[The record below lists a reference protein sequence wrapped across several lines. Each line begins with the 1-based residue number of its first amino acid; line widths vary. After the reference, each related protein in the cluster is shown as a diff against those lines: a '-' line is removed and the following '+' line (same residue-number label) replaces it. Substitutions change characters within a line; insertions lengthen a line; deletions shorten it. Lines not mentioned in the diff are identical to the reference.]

1 VNPLCALGLGEL
13 AEGLAARRFSSREL
27 VEACL
32 ERIAATDP
40 RVGAFLSLRAEAALR
55 EADAADAARAR
66 GESRGRLHGIPL
78 GIKAVL
84 VHPELESS
92 CGSRILAGFRAPYRA
107 SALERLE
114 RAGAILLGTTN
125 MDEFAMGSSCENS
138 ALQRTANPWDLTR
151 IPGGSSG
158 GSAAAV
164 AARQVPASLGSDTGG
179 SVRQPAALCGVTGL
193 KPTYGRISRY
203 GLVAFA
209 SSLDQ
214 IGTFTRSAADAAE
227 LLGVLAGHDPR
238 DSTSLPHPVPDYRA
252 ALSPASGGLD
262 GLRIGVVREAFTP
275 QVEPATLQCATDALR
290 SFEKLGAK
298 TVEVSLPHASYGVAA
313 YYLLATAEASSN
325 LARYDGVKYGLRVA
339 SDDLGDMY
347 RRTRSRGFGDEV
359 KRRIMLGT
367 FVLSAGYYD
376 AYYRKA
382 QQVRTLIRRD
392 FAAALESCDVLAMPT
407 TPGPAWLLG
416 ERVEDPLAMYLA
428 DVFTV
433 LASLAGLPAL
443 SLPCGFVQDNLPVG
457 VQLIG
462 RPLDEATP
470 LRAAHVYQ
478 QHTDWHRAAP
488 TL

>member
-1 VNPLCALGLGEL
+1 V
-13 AEGLAARRFSSREL
+13 
-27 VEACL
+27 
-32 ERIAATDP
+32 
-40 RVGAFLSLRAEAALR
+40 
-55 EADAADAARAR
+55 
-66 GESRGRLHGIPL
+66 
-78 GIKAVL
+78 
-84 VHPELESS
+84 
-92 CGSRILAGFRAPYRA
+92 
-107 SALERLE
+107 
-114 RAGAILLGTTN
+114 
-125 MDEFAMGSSCENS
+125 
-138 ALQRTANPWDLTR
+138 
-151 IPGGSSG
+151 
-158 GSAAAV
+158 
-164 AARQVPASLGSDTGG
+164 
-179 SVRQPAALCGVTGL
+179 
-193 KPTYGRISRY
+193 
-203 GLVAFA
+203 
-209 SSLDQ
+209 
-214 IGTFTRSAADAAE
+214 
-227 LLGVLAGHDPR
+227 R

-252 ALSPASGGLD
+252 ALSGSLD

-275 QVEPATLQCATDALR
+275 QVEASTLQAATDSLR
-290 SFEKLGAK
+290 DFEKLGAK

-392 FAAALESCDVLAMPT
+392 FDAAFEGCDVLAMPT
-407 TPGPAWLLG
+407 TPGPAWTLG

-443 SLPCGFVQDNLPVG
+443 SLPCGLAQGNLPVG

-470 LRAAHVYQ
+470 LRAAHAYQ
-478 QHTDWHRAAP
+478 QHTDWHRRAP
-488 TL
+488 RL

>member
-1 VNPLCALGLGEL
+1 MSPLCELGLLEL

-32 ERIAATDP
+32 ARIAASDA
-40 RVGAFLSLRAEAALR
+40 RVGAFLTLRGDAALR
-55 EADAADAARAR
+55 EADAADAARGR
-66 GESRGRLHGIPL
+66 GQAQSRLHGIPL

-84 VHPELESS
+84 AHPELESS

-107 SALERLE
+107 TALERLE
-114 RAGAILLGTTN
+114 RAGVILLGTTN
-125 MDEFAMGSSCENS
+125 MDEFGMGSSCENS
-138 ALQRTANPWDLTR
+138 ALQRTANPWDLAR

-164 AARQVPASLGSDTGG
+164 AARQVPGALGSDTGG
-179 SVRQPAALCGVTGL
+179 SVRQPAALCGVTGF

-203 GLVAFA
+203 GLIAFA

-214 IGTFTRSAADAAE
+214 IGTLTRSAADAAE
-227 LLGVLAGHDPR
+227 LLGVLAGHDAR

-252 ALSPASGGLD
+252 ALGGGSLD

-275 QVEPATLQCATDALR
+275 QVEAATLQCATDALA

-392 FAAALESCDVLAMPT
+392 FAAAFERCDLLAMPT
-407 TPGPAWLLG
+407 TPGPAWPLG

-443 SLPCGFVQDNLPVG
+443 SLPCGFASDQLPVG

-470 LRAAHVYQ
+470 LRAAHAYQ
-478 QHTDWHRAAP
+478 QHTAWHRAVP
-488 TL
+488 WL

>member
-1 VNPLCALGLGEL
+1 VNPLCELGLVEL

-27 VEACL
+27 VEAAL
-32 ERIAATDP
+32 ARIAATDP
-40 RVGAFLSLRAEAALR
+40 RVGAFLTLRAEAALR
-55 EADAADAARAR
+55 DADEADAARAQ
-66 GESRGRLHGIPL
+66 GKEQSRLHGIPL

-114 RAGAILLGTTN
+114 RAGLILLGTTN

-138 ALQRTANPWDLTR
+138 ALQRTANPWDLAR

-164 AARQVPASLGSDTGG
+164 AARQVAGALGSDTGG
-179 SVRQPAALCGVTGL
+179 SVRQPAALCGVVGL

-227 LLGVLAGHDPR
+227 LLGVLAGHDAR

-252 ALSPASGGLD
+252 SLAGSLD

-275 QVEPATLQCATDALR
+275 QVEASTLGCASEALR

-325 LARYDGVKYGLRVA
+325 LARYDGVKYGLRVEA
-339 SDDLGDMY
+339 DDLGDMY

-392 FAAALESCDVLAMPT
+392 FAAAFESCDVIAMPT
-407 TPGPAWLLG
+407 TPGPAWPLG

-443 SLPCGFVQDNLPVG
+443 SLPCGFATGRLPVG
-457 VQLIG
+457 LQLIG
-462 RPLDEATP
+462 RALDEATP
-470 LRAAHVYQ
+470 LRAAHAYQ
-478 QHTDWHRAAP
+478 QHTDWHRAVP

>member
-1 VNPLCALGLGEL
+1 MNPLSELGLAEL
-13 AEGLAARRFSSREL
+13 ADGLAARRFSSREL
-27 VEACL
+27 VAACL
-32 ERIAATDP
+32 ERIGATDP
-40 RVGAFLSLRAEAALR
+40 RVGAFLTLRAEAALR
-55 EADAADAARAR
+55 EADAADASRAQGR
-66 GESRGRLHGIPL
+66 EQGRLQGIPL

-84 VHPELESS
+84 AHPELESS
-92 CGSRILAGFRAPYRA
+92 CGSRMLAGFRAPYRA
-107 SALERLE
+107 TALERLE

-151 IPGGSSG
+151 VPGGSSG

-164 AARQVPASLGSDTGG
+164 AARQVPAALGSDTGG

-203 GLVAFA
+203 GLIAFA

-238 DSTSLPHPVPDYRA
+238 DSTSLPHAVPDYRA
-252 ALSPASGGLD
+252 ALSGSLD

-275 QVEPATLQCATDALR
+275 QVEAATLQCATDALR
-290 SFEKLGAK
+290 DLEKLGAK

-339 SDDLGDMY
+339 SDDLGEMY

-392 FAAALESCDVLAMPT
+392 FAAAFESCDVLAMPT
-407 TPGPAWLLG
+407 TPGPAWPLG

-433 LASLAGLPAL
+433 LGSLAGLPAL
-443 SLPCGFVQDNLPVG
+443 SLPCGFVPGGLPVG

>member
-1 VNPLCALGLGEL
+1 VNPLCALGLAEL
-13 AEGLAARRFSSREL
+13 VEGLAARRFSSREL

-32 ERIAATDP
+32 ERIAATNP
-40 RVGAFLSLRAEAALR
+40 RVGAFLALRAEAALR
-55 EADAADAARAR
+55 EADAADAARAQGR
-66 GESRGRLHGIPL
+66 AQSRLHGIPL
-78 GIKAVL
+78 GIKALL

-107 SALERLE
+107 TALERLE
-114 RAGAILLGTTN
+114 RAGVILLGTTN

-138 ALQRTANPWDLTR
+138 ALQRTANPWDLAR

-164 AARQVPASLGSDTGG
+164 AARQVPGALGSDTGG
-179 SVRQPAALCGVTGL
+179 SVRQPAALCGVVGM

-214 IGTFTRSAADAAE
+214 IGTITRSAADAAE
-227 LLGVLAGHDPR
+227 LLGVLAGHDAR

-252 ALSPASGGLD
+252 ALGGSLD
-262 GLRIGVVREAFTP
+262 GLRIGVVREAFTD
-275 QVEPATLQCATDALR
+275 QVEATTLERATEALA

-298 TVEVSLPHASYGVAA
+298 TIEVSLPHAPYGVAA

-325 LARYDGVKYGLRVA
+325 LARYDGVKYGLRVE
-339 SDDLGDMY
+339 SEDLADMY

-392 FAAALESCDVLAMPT
+392 FASAFESCDVLAMPT
-407 TPGPAWLLG
+407 TPGPAWPLG

-443 SLPCGFVQDNLPVG
+443 SLPCGFAAGKLPVG

-470 LRAAHVYQ
+470 LRAAHAYQ

>member
-1 VNPLCALGLGEL
+1 VNPLCDLGLVEL
-13 AEGLAARRFSSREL
+13 AEGLAGRRFSSREL
-27 VEACL
+27 VGACL
-32 ERIAATDP
+32 ERIGATDP
-40 RVGAFLSLRAEAALR
+40 RVGAFLTLRAEAALR
-55 EADAADAARAR
+55 DADAADAARAR
-66 GESRGRLHGIPL
+66 GQEQSRLHGIPL

-107 SALERLE
+107 TALERLE
-114 RAGAILLGTTN
+114 RAGLILLGTTN

-138 ALQRTANPWDLTR
+138 ALQRTANPWDLSR
-151 IPGGSSG
+151 VPGGSSG

-164 AARQVPASLGSDTGG
+164 AARQVPGALGSDTGG
-179 SVRQPAALCGVTGL
+179 SVRQPAALCGVVGL

-203 GLVAFA
+203 GLIAFA

-227 LLGVLAGHDPR
+227 LLGVLAGHDVR

-252 ALSPASGGLD
+252 ALSGSLD

-275 QVEPATLQCATDALR
+275 QVEASTLQAATDSLR
-290 SFEKLGAK
+290 DFEKLGAK

-325 LARYDGVKYGLRVA
+325 LARYDGVKYGLRVEA
-339 SDDLGDMY
+339 DDLGDMY

-392 FAAALESCDVLAMPT
+392 FDAAFEGCDVLAMPT
-407 TPGPAWLLG
+407 TPGPAWTLG

-443 SLPCGFVQDNLPVG
+443 SLPCGLAQGNLPVG

-470 LRAAHVYQ
+470 LRAAHAYQ
-478 QHTDWHRAAP
+478 QHTDWHRRAP
-488 TL
+488 RL